1 MWDRSNIFDSKGI
14 RQLAGFV
21 PEYAEISSPL
31 HIDKAPGWNAA
42 AYSTHFSF
50 LVMITIMSK
59 SYPVKITFHF
69 PKFSGKS
76 KRVFIEALI
85 SSIPLDPKI
94 GYAGFS
100 YKKYLRK
107 QLMHRYSYSD
117 IGTYEPLT
125 LAQEEKIKKILLWT
139 AGRASQ
145 TLPSPVDHVSV
156 FVFPLLGPFDDD
168 DRAMGFSTGFC
179 PYKNSIL
186 IFLAPQLFVHRSLKG
201 SLAHEYNHA
210 IFFNY
215 HDTEQTLLE
224 TIIFE
229 GLAEK
234 FEEEVVGLAPYAIAL
249 TKKEAMRVFNSM
261 SSQALRSKNHD
272 LYKDVFF
279 GGKKYQKWTGYSIGY
294 WIVKSFKKK
303 RQNLSWQEIM
313 KIEPLEIVEESD
325 FAKR

>member
-1 MWDRSNIFDSKGI
+1 M
-14 RQLAGFV
+14 
-21 PEYAEISSPL
+21 EC
-31 HIDKAPGWNAA
+31 AA
-42 AYSTHFSF
+42 AFHPFSF

-85 SSIPLDPKI
+85 SSMPLDPKI
-94 GYAGFS
+94 GYAGFL

-107 QLMHRYSYSD
+107 QLMQRYSYSD
-117 IGTYEPLT
+117 IGTYQPLT
-125 LAQEEKIKKILLWT
+125 LAQEEKIKRTLLWT
-139 AGRASQ
+139 AGRSSQ
-145 TLPSPVDHVSV
+145 TLPPPVDHVSV
-156 FVFPLLGPFDDD
+156 FIFPWLGPFDDY

-210 IFFNY
+210 IFFNH
-215 HDTEQTLLE
+215 HDIQQTLLE

-234 FEEEVVGLAPYAIAL
+234 FEEEVVGVGPAPYATAL
-249 TKKEAMRVFNSM
+249 TKKEAMEVFNSM
-261 SSQALRSKNHD
+261 SSHALHSKNHD

-313 KIEPLEIVEESD
+313 KMGLLEIVEESD